1 MVAGTVS
8 LHPILACARS
18 LQNDLAAVA
27 DMPADY
33 LRTRDKADLL
43 TDLAKVKAQLAELE
57 LRVLAAAADVAEE
70 HGSRDAGCWLAH
82 TTRITS
88 SAGRAQLRLAESLE
102 AHPLTAAAMREGA
115 VNEAQARV
123 IIRSVDKLS
132 DAVDQSVRAQ
142 AEAHLIELAAIYD
155 PKDLQVL
162 GTKILEVVASD
173 IAEAELGK
181 QLEREEQAA
190 RDEVAI
196 RIRKRGNGITR
207 WICDLPDSV
216 SERALTYLEAQ
227 DSPRVTQTRSR
238 NRGEAFCRLLE
249 LLDPKR
255 LPDHGGDATTVMV
268 TIPLETLTHELGS
281 AMLGDT
287 AISASEARR
296 LACTAK
302 IIPVVLGG
310 KSEPL
315 DLGRSRRLFEP
326 PQRKAM
332 RIRDKRCRAEGC
344 AIPAAWC
351 EAHHLKP
358 WSEGGRTDLA
368 DGVLLCSHHHHR
380 AHDTRY
386 DMTKLATGDYRFHR
400 RT

>member
-8 LHPILACARS
+8 WHPILACAQA
-18 LQNDLAAVA
+18 LQKELSDVA

-33 LRTRDKADLL
+33 LRTRDKAQFL
-43 TDLAKVKAQLAELE
+43 TDLARVESQLAELK
-57 LRVLAAAADVAEE
+57 LRVLAASSDVAEE

-82 TTRITS
+82 ATRITS

-102 AHPLTAAAMREGA
+102 QHPLTAAAMREGR

-123 IIRSVDKLS
+123 IVRSVDRLS
-132 DAVDQSVRAQ
+132 DAVDHTVRTQ
-142 AEAHLIELAAIYD
+142 AEQHLIELAAIYD

-162 GTKILEVVASD
+162 GAKILEVVAPE

-216 SERALTYLEAQ
+216 SERALTYVEAE
-227 DSPRVTQTRSR
+227 DSPRVTQTRAR

-268 TIPLETLTHELGS
+268 TIPLDALAKELGS
-281 AMLGDT
+281 AMLGEMP
-287 AISASEARR
+287 ISASEARR

-315 DLGRSRRLFEP
+315 DLGRARRLYEP

-332 RIRDKRCRAEGC
+332 RLRDKRCRAESC
-344 AIPAAWC
+344 SIPAAWC

-386 DMTKLATGDYRFHR
+386 TMTRLATGDYRFHR

>member
-8 LHPILACARS
+8 LHPLLACARS

-43 TDLAKVKAQLAELE
+43 TDIARVESQLAELK
-57 LRVLAAAADVAEE
+57 LRVLAASGDVADE

-82 TTRITS
+82 ATRITG
-88 SAGRAQLRLAESLE
+88 SAGRAALRLAEALE
-102 AHPLTAAAMREGA
+102 AHPLTATAMREGA

-123 IIRSVDKLS
+123 IIRSIDRLS
-132 DAVDQSVRAQ
+132 EAVDQSVRLQ

-162 GTKILEVVASD
+162 GTKILEVVAPD

-181 QLEREEQAA
+181 ALEREEQAA
-190 RDEVAI
+190 GDEVAI

-207 WICDLPDSV
+207 WICDLPDAV

-255 LPDHGGDATTVMV
+255 LPDHGGDATTIMV
-268 TIPLETLTHELGS
+268 TIPFEGLLNELGS

-287 AISASEARR
+287 VISASEARR

-310 KSEPL
+310 TSEPL
-315 DLGRSRRLFEP
+315 DLGRARRLFQP

-332 RIRDKRCRAEGC
+332 RLRDRRCRAEGC
-344 AIPAAWC
+344 SIPAAWC
-351 EAHHLKP
+351 EAHHLTP
-358 WSEGGRTDLA
+358 WSQGGRTDLA

-386 DMTKLATGDYRFHR
+386 DMTKLTTGDYRFHR

>member
-18 LQNDLAAVA
+18 LQNDLAAVSN
-27 DMPADY
+27 MPADY

-43 TDLAKVKAQLAELE
+43 TDLARVESQLAELK

-102 AHPLTAAAMREGA
+102 QHPLTAAAMREGS

-123 IIRSVDKLS
+123 IIRAIDKLS
-132 DAVDQSVRAQ
+132 DAVDEPVRLQ
-142 AEAHLIELAAIYD
+142 AEQHLIELAAIYD

-162 GTKILEVVASD
+162 GTKILEVVAPEV
-173 IAEAELGK
+173 AEAELGK
-181 QLEREEQAA
+181 ALEREEQAA

-216 SERALTYLEAQ
+216 SERALTYLEAE
-227 DSPRVTQTRSR
+227 DSPRVTQTRAR

-249 LLDPKR
+249 LLDPNR

-268 TIPLETLTHELGS
+268 TVPFETLAKELGA

-287 AISASEARR
+287 VISASDARR

-315 DLGRSRRLFEP
+315 DLGRARRLFEP

-332 RIRDKRCRAEGC
+332 RLRDKRCRAEGC
-344 AIPAAWC
+344 SIPAAWC

-368 DGVLLCSHHHHR
+368 DGALLCSHHHHR

-386 DMTKLATGDYRFHR
+386 AMTKLATGDYRFHR

>member
-1 MVAGTVS
+1 M
-8 LHPILACARS
+8 
-18 LQNDLAAVA
+18 
-27 DMPADY
+27 
-33 LRTRDKADLL
+33 L

-57 LRVLAAAADVAEE
+57 LRVLAAASDVAEE

-82 TTRITS
+82 ATRITS
-88 SAGRAQLRLAESLE
+88 AATRITSAAGRAQLRLAESLE
-102 AHPLTAAAMREGA
+102 AHPLTATAMRDGR

-123 IIRSVDKLS
+123 IIRAVDKLS
-132 DAVDQSVRAQ
+132 DAVDESVRAQ

-162 GTKILEVVASD
+162 GTKILEVIAPE

-181 QLEREEQAA
+181 ALEREERAA

-227 DSPRVTQTRSR
+227 DSPRVTQTRAR
-238 NRGEAFCRLLE
+238 NRGEALCRLLE

-255 LPDHGGDATTVMV
+255 LPDHGGDATTIMV
-268 TIPLETLTHELGS
+268 TIPFEGLLSELGS
-281 AMLGDT
+281 AMLGEIP
-287 AISASEARR
+287 ISAGEARR

-310 KSEPL
+310 TSEPL
-315 DLGRSRRLFEP
+315 DLGRARRLFQP

-332 RIRDKRCRAEGC
+332 RLRDKRCRAEGC
-344 AIPAAWC
+344 SIPAAWC

-358 WSEGGRTDLA
+358 WSEGGMTDLA

-386 DMTKLATGDYRFHR
+386 TMAKLATGDYRFHR

>member
-8 LHPILACARS
+8 LHPLLGCVS
-18 LQNDLAAVA
+18 TLEAALRDVG

-43 TDLAKVKAQLAELE
+43 TGLGRVKAQLAELE
-57 LRVLAAAADVAEE
+57 LRVLAASADVADE

-82 TTRITS
+82 TTRITPA
-88 SAGRAQLRLAESLE
+88 AGRAQLLLAESLE
-102 AHPLTAAAMREGA
+102 RHPLTATALRSGS

-123 IIRSVDKLS
+123 IIRAVDKLS
-132 DAVDQSVRAQ
+132 DTVDETVRLQ
-142 AEAHLIELAAIYD
+142 AEQHLIELAAIYD

-162 GTKILEVVASD
+162 GTKILEVVAPD

-181 QLEREEQAA
+181 QLEREERAA

-196 RIRKRGNGITR
+196 RVRKRSNGITR

-216 SERALTYLEAQ
+216 SERALTYLEAE
-227 DSPRVTQTRSR
+227 DSPRVTNTRAR

-249 LLDPKR
+249 TLDPKR

-268 TIPLETLTHELGS
+268 TIPLDTLVSELGS
-281 AMLGDT
+281 ALLGST
-287 AISASEARR
+287 VISASEARR

-302 IIPVVLGG
+302 IVPVVLGG
-310 KSEPL
+310 KSEIL
-315 DLGRSRRLFEP
+315 DLGRARRLYTP
-326 PQRKAM
+326 AQRKAM
-332 RIRDKRCRAEGC
+332 RLRDKRCRAEGC
-344 AIPAAWC
+344 SIPAAWC

-358 WSEGGRTDLA
+358 WSQGGKTDLA
-368 DGVLLCSHHHHR
+368 GGALLCSHHHHR

-386 DMTKLATGDYRFHR
+386 EMTKLATGDYRFHR

>member
-1 MVAGTVS
+1 
-8 LHPILACARS
+8 
-18 LQNDLAAVA
+18 
-27 DMPADY
+27 MPADY

-43 TDLAKVKAQLAELE
+43 TELARVKAQLAELE
-57 LRVLAAAADVAEE
+57 LRVLAVAADVAEE

-82 TTRITS
+82 TTRITA
-88 SAGRAQLRLAESLE
+88 SAGRAQLRLAEALE
-102 AHPLTAAAMREGA
+102 AHPLTAAAMREGS
-115 VNEAQARV
+115 VNEAQAHV
-123 IIRSVDKLS
+123 IIRAVDKLS
-132 DAVDQSVRAQ
+132 DAVDETVRAQ

-162 GTKILEVVASD
+162 GTKILEVVAPD

-181 QLEREEQAA
+181 ALEREEQAA

-196 RIRKRGNGITR
+196 RILKRGNGITR
-207 WICDLPDSV
+207 WICDLPDAV
-216 SERALTYLEAQ
+216 SERVLTYLEAE

-255 LPDHGGDATTVMV
+255 LPDHGGDATTIMV
-268 TIPLETLTHELGS
+268 TISLDQLAEDLGS
-281 AMLGDT
+281 AMLGEIP
-287 AISASEARR
+287 ISAGEARR
-296 LACTAK
+296 LACKAK

-315 DLGRSRRLFEP
+315 DLGRARRLFQP

-332 RIRDKRCRAEGC
+332 RLRDKRCRAEGC
-344 AIPAAWC
+344 SIPAAWC